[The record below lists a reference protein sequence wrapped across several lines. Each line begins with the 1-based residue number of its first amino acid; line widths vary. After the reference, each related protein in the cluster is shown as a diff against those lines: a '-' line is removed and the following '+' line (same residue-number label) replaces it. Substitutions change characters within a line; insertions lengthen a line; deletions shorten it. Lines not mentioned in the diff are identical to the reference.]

1 MPRVRST
8 TRASQPVPLSRKLWL
23 AATSALAGTLA
34 LAISAGAY
42 AAPTGG
48 VVAAGSATITGAPGD
63 MVINQ
68 ATQNAVINWQGFS
81 IGQGEAVTFVQP
93 NSQSVALN
101 RVLGADPSVIL
112 GRLSANGQVFL
123 INPNGV
129 LFGAGSQVN
138 VGGLVAS
145 TLTLSDADLMA
156 GRYKF
161 SGAGPGAVVNQGA
174 ILADGGSVVLL
185 GANVSNQGLISARLG
200 AVSLAAGNAIT
211 LDVAG
216 DGLLKVTIDEGALD
230 ALAENGGVIRADG
243 GSVVMT
249 ARSASALLRAAV
261 NNTGLIEARSLQSH
275 NGVISLLGGDVQVS
289 GTLDASGADAGQ
301 TGGRIVVT
309 GDHVALTDSAR
320 LDASGQTGGG
330 VVLVGGGYQG
340 QDTTVA
346 NALTTVMGRDVIITA
361 DALSTG
367 DGGTVVLWSQG
378 QTQAFGAVAA
388 RGGALSGAGGLVE
401 TSGHTVSTAGLRV
414 DTLAAL
420 GKTGLWLLDPVN
432 YTISAAGDETG
443 AAVSASLA
451 TTDRLIVADNDI
463 VVSDVIT
470 WSSAHSLTL
479 QAGHDVTISSAV
491 TASGAGSLFK
501 VVAGND
507 ITASGPITDSSLN
520 AILRFTAARTLTIS
534 GAMTADA
541 VGALIELNAGG
552 NIVQSAAISASAAG
566 FPGAGAASVVMRAD
580 NDGTGGLAGGTV
592 IITAA
597 LTADN
602 LSIYYSPQSGY
613 ATPNDYAAQVGVTV
627 HGAYVGKMWAF
638 AGAADKVYD
647 ASTAATLAF
656 RNGDPTVG
664 GTVAV
669 AIAGTGAFID
679 ANVGAN
685 KTVNLAGA
693 TLSGAGAPAYALF
706 NGAGAA
712 TASITPASLT
722 VKANNASKTYGQVA
736 ALPGSAFT
744 ATGLV
749 GGQTIGAVSLASAG
763 LAATASVAGGP
774 YVITASN
781 AVGGT
786 FSAGNYAINYVTG
799 LLAVAPTVLTI
810 KANDASKPY
819 GQVITF
825 SGGEYTASGLMN
837 GETIGSVAET
847 SAGAVAGATVLGGP
861 YVITASGAAGGTA
874 NLASYTTVYVPGVLT
889 VIQAPLLITAN
900 SVSKTYGD
908 LITFAPTAFTTSGL
922 LDGETVSSVTETS
935 AGAGGAAAV
944 AGTPYAI
951 TVSDAVGA
959 YTAANYAI
967 TYVAG
972 VLTVAP
978 ASLVVTADSATK
990 LFGTPLTFTGL
1001 EFTTSGLKNGETA
1014 GSSTITSVGAV
1025 SSAVP
1030 TSATYAIVAS
1040 NLTGGTFTPANYVTT
1055 YVDGALTVSAPSASV
1070 DAGAQ
1075 AIGQVNAVTGSSVT
1089 PSGLS
1094 GGPTTD
1100 AGGAFAP
1107 TAGNAGGLTQVTAP
1121 PGLQLAV
1128 LGDGVRMPTQPDVV
1142 QFADRQPGE
1151 GLQVPNGEKP
1161 RVPTGEETQA
1171 PTGEGVQT
1179 FTLVPTPDHTEPA
1192 PVPYVAPR
1200 HVRKQDRN

>member
-1 MPRVRST
+1 MNRLRST
-8 TRASQPVPLSRKLWL
+8 ATAAKPATLARKLWL
-23 AATSALAGTLA
+23 AATSALVGSLA
-34 LAISAGAY
+34 LTIVGAAHAG
-42 AAPTGG
+42 PTGG
-48 VVAAGSATITGAPGD
+48 VVVAGGATINGTPGD
-63 MVINQ
+63 ITINQ
-68 ATQNAVINWQGFS
+68 STQNAVINWHGFG

-93 NSQSVALN
+93 NAQSVALN
-101 RVLGADPSVIL
+101 RVLGSDPSVIL

-123 INPNGV
+123 VNPNGV
-129 LFGAGSQVN
+129 LFGTGAQVN

-145 TLTLSDADLMA
+145 TLKISDADLMA
-156 GRYKF
+156 GRYRF
-161 SGAGPGAVVNQGA
+161 SEAGTGAVVNRGA
-174 ILADGGSVVLL
+174 IVADGGSVALL
-185 GANVSNQGLISARLG
+185 GANVSNQGLIAARLG

-216 DGLLKVTIDEGALD
+216 NGLLKVTIDEGALN
-230 ALAENGGVIRADG
+230 ALAENGGAIRADG
-243 GSVVMT
+243 GAVVMT
-249 ARSASALLRAAV
+249 ARSANALLRAAV

-289 GTLDASGADAGQ
+289 GTLDATGVDSGQ
-301 TGGRIVVT
+301 SGGRIVVT
-309 GDHVALTDSAR
+309 GENVALTDNAR
-320 LDASGQTGGG
+320 LDASGQAGGG

-340 QDTTVA
+340 KDTTVA
-346 NALTTVMGRDVIITA
+346 NALNADMGAKVVIAA
-361 DALSTG
+361 DALSVG

-378 QTQAFGAVAA
+378 RTNAFGAISA
-388 RGGALSGAGGLVE
+388 RGGSSAGAGGLVE
-401 TSGHTVSTAGLRV
+401 TSGHSVSAAGLRV
-414 DTLAAL
+414 NTLAAQ

-432 YTISAAGDETG
+432 YTISAGGDETG
-443 AAVSASLA
+443 GAVSTSLA
-451 TTDRLIVADNDI
+451 ATDRLIVADNDI
-463 VVSDVIT
+463 LVSDAIS

-479 QAGHDVTISSAV
+479 QAGHDVTIASAV
-491 TASGAGSLFK
+491 TPSGPNSILR
-501 VVAGND
+501 VIAGND
-507 ITASGPITDSSLN
+507 VVASGPITNSSLN
-520 AILRFTAARTLTIS
+520 GLLQLTAGRTLTVS

-541 VGALIELNAGG
+541 VGAVIDLNAGG
-552 NIVQSAAISASAAG
+552 NIIQSAAISASAAG
-566 FPGAGAASVVMRAD
+566 FPGAGSASVVMRAD

-592 IITAA
+592 IISAP

-602 LSIYYSPQSGY
+602 LSIYYSPQLGY

-627 HGAYVGKMWAF
+627 HGAYVGQMWAF

-647 ASTAATLAF
+647 ANTAATLTF

-669 AIAGTGAFID
+669 AIGGTGTFAD
-679 ANVGAN
+679 ANVGVN

-693 TLSGAGAPAYALF
+693 TLTGAGAPAYALF

-712 TASITPASLT
+712 TASITPANLT
-722 VKANNASKTYGQVA
+722 VTANNASKTYGQVA

-749 GGQTIGAVSLASAG
+749 GGQTIGAVTLASAG
-763 LAATASVAGGP
+763 LAATAPVAGGP

-781 AVGGT
+781 AVGGS

-825 SGGEYTASGLMN
+825 TGGEFTATGLMN

-861 YVITASGAAGGTA
+861 YVITASGAAGGTV
-874 NLASYTTVYVPGVLT
+874 NLANYTTVYVPGVLT

-900 SVSKTYGD
+900 NVSKTYGD
-908 LITFAPTAFTTSGL
+908 VITFAPTAFTVSGL
-922 LDGETVSSVTETS
+922 LNGETVSSVTETS
-935 AGAGGAAAV
+935 AGAGAAAAV

-951 TVSDAVGA
+951 TASNAVGA

-972 VLTVAP
+972 VLTVVP

-990 LFGTPLTFTGL
+990 PFGAPLTFTGL
-1001 EFTTSGLKNGETA
+1001 EFTTTGLKNGETA
-1014 GSSTITSVGAV
+1014 GSATITSVGAV

-1055 YVDGALTVSAPSASV
+1055 YVDGALTVSAQTASV
-1070 DAGAQ
+1070 DAGGQ
-1075 AIGQVNAVTGSSVT
+1075 ALGQVTEVSGPNVT
-1089 PSGLS
+1089 PIGLS
-1094 GGPTTD
+1094 GGPSAD
-1100 AGGAFAP
+1100 AGGAFAS
-1107 TAGNAGGLTQVTAP
+1107 GGGSGGGLTQITTPAGV
-1121 PGLQLAV
+1121 QLVV
-1128 LGDGVRMPTQPDVV
+1128 LEEGVRMPAQPDLV
-1142 QFADRQPGE
+1142 QFASREPLDE
-1151 GLQVPNGEKP
+1151 AT
-1161 RVPTGEETQA
+1161 VPTGE
-1171 PTGEGVQT
+1171 QT
-1179 FTLVPTPDHTEPA
+1179 ATTVRDRVEPA
-1192 PVPYVAPR
+1192 PVPYLAPR
-1200 HVRKQDRN
+1200 HPRKQDRN